1 VNPEGKGALAE
12 ARRLVGEGK
21 YREAEKLVS
30 EKIMSRPLGQMPYGT
45 VGELVLTFAG
55 IGETSQYLRMLD
67 LDTGVATTTF
77 VAGGVRYTREVFA
90 SAPDQVICVRLSADQ
105 PGKVSCA
112 VSLTTPSRGATVT
125 TEGHLISLSC
135 SNESADG
142 IEGKLRFAAR
152 VLAIETGGSVQGD
165 GTSLR
170 ATGAD
175 VLELRIAMATSHVRF
190 DDVSGNPEQW
200 TVDRLD
206 GSTLREPI
214 DLRDRAIEDHQ
225 KYFRRVKLDLGRSEA
240 ARLPTDERIRRSGE
254 LDDAGLA
261 VLHFQ
266 YARYLLI
273 ACSRP
278 GSQPANLQGV
288 WNDSLQPPWGSKYT
302 VNINTEMN
310 YWPAETCNLAELTE
324 PLVRMVE
331 ELSVTGARTARE
343 LYGARGWVCHHN
355 TDLWRATGPID
366 GPNWGM
372 WPTGGA
378 WLCLHLWEHY
388 AFGGDLAFLKRV
400 YPAMKGAAEFFVDTL
415 VEEPKHGWLVTS
427 LSISPEHEH
436 GRGGAVCAGPTM
448 DQQILRDL
456 FANVIAAA
464 GLLGVDAEFAVEL
477 AKIREKLAP
486 TQVGAQGQV
495 QEWLED
501 WDATAAEVHHRHI
514 SHLYGLF
521 PSEQIDPRVTPRL
534 AEAARVTLNT
544 RGDLTTGWAIA
555 WRINCWARLLDGD
568 RAHAILKLLLDPSRT
583 YPNMFDAHPPFQID
597 GNFGGASGIAEM
609 LLQSHGGEIHLLPAL
624 PKAWGA
630 GAVSGLRARGVVTV
644 DVVWKDAKVV
654 EATLTSGRDG
664 KVKVRVGGGVR
675 EVALKAGVGVK
686 VLGVNR

>member
-1 VNPEGKGALAE
+1 
-12 ARRLVGEGK
+12 
-21 YREAEKLVS
+21 
-30 EKIMSRPLGQMPYGT
+30 
-45 VGELVLTFAG
+45 
-55 IGETSQYLRMLD
+55 
-67 LDTGVATTTF
+67 
-77 VAGGVRYTREVFA
+77 
-90 SAPDQVICVRLSADQ
+90 
-105 PGKVSCA
+105 
-112 VSLTTPSRGATVT
+112 
-125 TEGHLISLSC
+125 
-135 SNESADG
+135 
-142 IEGKLRFAAR
+142 
-152 VLAIETGGSVQGD
+152 
-165 GTSLR
+165 
-170 ATGAD
+170 
-175 VLELRIAMATSHVRF
+175 
-190 DDVSGNPEQW
+190 
-200 TVDRLD
+200 
-206 GSTLREPI
+206 
-214 DLRDRAIEDHQ
+214 
-225 KYFRRVKLDLGRSEA
+225 
-240 ARLPTDERIRRSGE
+240 
-254 LDDAGLA
+254 
-261 VLHFQ
+261 
-266 YARYLLI
+266 
-273 ACSRP
+273 
-278 GSQPANLQGV
+278 
-288 WNDSLQPPWGSKYT
+288 
-302 VNINTEMN
+302 
-310 YWPAETCNLAELTE
+310 
-324 PLVRMVE
+324 
-331 ELSVTGARTARE
+331 
-343 LYGARGWVCHHN
+343 
-355 TDLWRATGPID
+355 
-366 GPNWGM
+366 
-372 WPTGGA
+372 
-378 WLCLHLWEHY
+378 
-388 AFGGDLAFLKRV
+388 
-400 YPAMKGAAEFFVDTL
+400 
-415 VEEPKHGWLVTS
+415 
-427 LSISPEHEH
+427 
-436 GRGGAVCAGPTM
+436 M